1 MIDIAYAQTAP
12 GLGGPGP
19 MMTIFPFILIFVI
32 MYFMVIRPQQKK
44 SKQHQEMLN
53 KLKKND
59 EVITSGG
66 IYGKVIDL
74 KDTVVTLEVAPNVRI
89 AFTGRRFTCHHRRQT
104 PAKKQSRRC
113 ADVLTRLIVFLLRA
127 SPLVYLTPTSS
138 KIPKEPASW
147 WSSSPSDRIH

>member
-44 SKQHQEMLN
+44 TKEHQEMLN

-59 EVITSGG
+59 EVMTSGG

-74 KDTVVTLEVAPNVRI
+74 KDTDVTLEVAPNVRI
-89 AFTGRRFTCHHRRQT
+89 RVHRPQISLVISKDKAV
-104 PAKKQSRRC
+104 AKEG
-113 ADVLTRLIVFLLRA
+113 
-127 SPLVYLTPTSS
+127 
-138 KIPKEPASW
+138 KE
-147 WSSSPSDRIH
+147 

>member
-44 SKQHQEMLN
+44 SKEHQEMLS
-53 KLKKND
+53 KLKRND
-59 EVITSGG
+59 EVMTSGG
-66 IYGKVIDL
+66 IYGKVVDL

-89 AFTGRRFTCHHRRQT
+89 RVHRPQISLVISVDKAV
-104 PAKKQSRRC
+104 AKEG
-113 ADVLTRLIVFLLRA
+113 
-127 SPLVYLTPTSS
+127 
-138 KIPKEPASW
+138 KE
-147 WSSSPSDRIH
+147 